1 MLFISKI
8 FTIRIVDIGFVPMQ
22 NYVFVKGSAIMF
34 KFISVL
40 LASLFLLVSGCNS
53 SSAQPTGSQGQKSA
67 AATTTGTQGTT
78 SAGSLHGKK
87 VLIAFFSYSNHTKDF
102 AEIIQQKTG
111 GDLLRLEPVKPYST
125 DANVVLSQGQKE
137 VREGF
142 KPPLKNKG
150 DISQYDV
157 IFVGTPVWEYSYSP
171 SVLSFLSS
179 HDFNGKIV
187 IPFTTHMGSGL
198 AGIDEKIRKMYPK
211 ATVLQGLAIRN
222 DTAKASVAEIN
233 AWLQKLGF

>member
-1 MLFISKI
+1 MML
-8 FTIRIVDIGFVPMQ
+8 
-22 NYVFVKGSAIMF
+22 
-34 KFISVL
+34 KFFSIL
-40 LASLFLLVSGCNS
+40 LASLFLIVSGCSS
-53 SSAQPTGSQGQKSA
+53 SSAQPTGNQGQKSA
-67 AATTTGTQGTT
+67 AATTTGAQGTSGT
-78 SAGSLHGKK
+78 ESLHGKK

-111 GDLLRLEPVKPYST
+111 GDLLRLEPVKPYPT
-125 DANVVLSQGQKE
+125 DVNVVTPQGQKE

-171 SVLSFLSS
+171 ALLSFLSS